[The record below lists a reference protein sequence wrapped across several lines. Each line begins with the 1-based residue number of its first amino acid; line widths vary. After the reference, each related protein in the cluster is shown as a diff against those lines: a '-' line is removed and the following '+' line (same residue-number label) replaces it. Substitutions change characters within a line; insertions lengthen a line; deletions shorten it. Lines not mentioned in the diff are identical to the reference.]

1 MAALILLGVP
11 DGFPCF
17 AAAMSA
23 LPAAR
28 ETGMT
33 HIRVEKG
40 HTCEFL
46 VDELTKLEDKDRR
59 GESLEV
65 PRSLMGGVRE
75 HTFWGNEFEQ
85 RLKVW
90 PGFSG

>member
-1 MAALILLGVP
+1 MANLILVGVP

-17 AAAMSA
+17 HAAMSA

-28 ETGMT
+28 EAGMT

-40 HTCEFL
+40 HTCEFS
-46 VDELTKLEDKDRR
+46 VAELTILEAKARR
-59 GESLEV
+59 GESLEA
-65 PRSLMGGVRE
+65 PLSLMGGRRQHE
-75 HTFWGNEFEQ
+75 AWGNQFEQ

>member
-1 MAALILLGVP
+1 MAALILIGVP
-11 DGFPCF
+11 DGFPCVM
-17 AAAMSA
+17 AAFSA

-28 ETGMT
+28 ESGMT

-40 HTCEFL
+40 HTCEFS
-46 VDELTKLEDKDRR
+46 VDELTKLKAKGDR
-59 GESLEV
+59 GEGWQ
-65 PRSLMGGVRE
+65 PPKSLMGGVRE
-75 HTFWGNEFEQ
+75 HRFWGNEFEQ